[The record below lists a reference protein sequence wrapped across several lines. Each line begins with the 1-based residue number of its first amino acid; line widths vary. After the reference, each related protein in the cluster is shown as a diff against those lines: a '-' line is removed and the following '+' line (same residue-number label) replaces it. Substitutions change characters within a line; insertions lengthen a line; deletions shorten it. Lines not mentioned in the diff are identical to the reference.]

1 MPFVWDEVAQK
12 SFDDLKAVLVNSPLL
27 HPLDYYRDYFLYLA
41 ATPSTISMVSVQDDN
56 EGNEH
61 VIYYLSWNLLDTK
74 TRYAHFEKLAL
85 AVVQVVQCFQNYI
98 LLRMTIMIS
107 QCNPMTYILTH

>member
-12 SFDDLKAVLVNSPLL
+12 YFDDLKVFLVNAPML

-41 ATPSTISMVSVQDDN
+41 MTPSTIVMVSVQDDD

-61 VIYYLSWNLLDTK
+61 VIYYLSHNLLDTK
-74 TRYAHFEKLAL
+74 NAHVEKLAL
-85 AVVQVVQCFQNYI
+85 AAVQAVQRF
-98 LLRMTIMIS
+98 
-107 QCNPMTYILTH
+107 